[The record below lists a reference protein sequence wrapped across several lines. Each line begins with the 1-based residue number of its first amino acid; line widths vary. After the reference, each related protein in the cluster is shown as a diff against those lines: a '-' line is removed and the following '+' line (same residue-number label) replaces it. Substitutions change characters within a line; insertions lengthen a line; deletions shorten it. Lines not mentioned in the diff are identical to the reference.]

1 MKPLDPRL
9 LPHLT
14 PARRSLVGVVAAS
27 TASGLLLVGQ
37 AFAVAGLVT
46 SLFAGASLASAADR
60 SFLAEAVK
68 LHGYARCVGEAEVAV
83 GGPIAPA
90 HGDE

>member
-14 PARRSLVGVVAAS
+14 PARRPLVGVVAAS

-46 SLFAGASLASAADR
+46 SSSQVPREAGRGTPRSPPVWCSARDAGPGLASWLVDA
-60 SFLAEAVK
+60 L
-68 LHGYARCVGEAEVAV
+68 
-83 GGPIAPA
+83 PPAPRRR
-90 HGDE
+90 